1 MKNILL
7 ATGVPKVGEV
17 FKHGHFSESLNANF
31 KVISTAER
39 REDVLPYLEK
49 SGQTVDVLLITDA
62 LPGNMLLMEL
72 LPEIRMSF
80 QGVRI
85 VYITAAVTNRDERRL
100 QNLSFLS
107 MLKLY
112 DIVTTPRVNP
122 KIIYDALMHPATVEN
137 VAWLKRIMDKTEQS
151 TEQKALD
158 ITIEDETDEAQQE
171 EAGQVGFPNVFV
183 FSSIKPGTGKSFIS
197 VNVAAT
203 IAEYGQPK
211 ENGEMPKI
219 ALIDG
224 DLQNLSLGTLLQMDS
239 DNKHNLQTVME
250 KIDTVLDKNG
260 APVDNPTRI
269 RDVNAFIKQSFLPY
283 AKNKNLEA
291 LVGSQLTMDQISGIT
306 ARDFI
311 YLLQAV
317 KEEYDVIIIDSNS
330 SLAHVSTLPLL
341 AMANRCY
348 YILNLDFNNIK
359 NNSRYTADL
368 KKMGILPRV
377 RYILNEN
384 ITPELAKKMNADESL
399 IYTKEHVK
407 EHGFDLVGSIPL
419 IEKHVFLN
427 RIYSGT
433 PVALDD
439 EPYTLESR
447 LEIARIANQ
456 IWPIDKL
463 PYLEEQYTRQQERDI
478 AAAEANKKSK
488 GFFGRSK

>member
-7 ATGVPKVGEV
+7 ATGVPKLNTI
-17 FKHGHFSESLNANF
+17 FNHDRFSANF
-31 KVISTAER
+31 HPVAVAER

-49 SGQTVDVLLITDA
+49 TGETIDILLITDA

-72 LPEIRMSF
+72 LPKIRMKF
-80 QGVRI
+80 MGVRI
-85 VYITAAVTNRDERRL
+85 VYVTASVTSRDERRM

-107 MLKLY
+107 MLQLY
-112 DIVTTPRVNP
+112 DIVTTSVVNP
-122 KIIYDALMHPATVEN
+122 KIIYQALMNPATEES
-137 VAWLKRIMDKTEQS
+137 VAWLKRFMDKNEQS
-151 TEQKALD
+151 TEQKSLD
-158 ITIEDETDEAQQE
+158 ITIEDEADEAQQE
-171 EAGQVGFPNVFV
+171 EAGQAGFPNVFV

-224 DLQNLSLGTLLQMDS
+224 DLQNLSLGTLLQMKS
-239 DNKHNLQTVME
+239 DEKHNLKTVMD

-260 APVDNPTRI
+260 AIVDNPTRI

-291 LVGSQLTMDQISGIT
+291 LVGSQLTMDQISNIT

-359 NNSRYTADL
+359 NNSRYTKTLDS
-368 KKMGILPRV
+368 MGILPRV

-384 ITPELAKKMNADESL
+384 ITPELAKKMNADETL
-399 IYTKEHVK
+399 IYTEEHVK
-407 EHGFDLVGSIPL
+407 ESGFELVGSIPL
-419 IEKHVFLN
+419 IEKPVFLN
-427 RIYSGT
+427 RIYNGT

-439 EPYTLESR
+439 TPYTLESR

-463 PYLEEQYTRQQERDI
+463 PYLEEQYTRQQEREI
-478 AAAEANKKSK
+478 AAAEASKKAK
-488 GFFGRSK
+488 GFFGRGK